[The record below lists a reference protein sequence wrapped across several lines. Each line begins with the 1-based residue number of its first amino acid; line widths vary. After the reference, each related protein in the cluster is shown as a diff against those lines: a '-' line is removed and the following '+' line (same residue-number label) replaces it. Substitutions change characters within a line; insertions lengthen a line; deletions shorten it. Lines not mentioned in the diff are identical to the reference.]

1 MLELQLLGAPTVR
14 MAGTP
19 LTLSGK
25 PLALLALMA
34 LRPGLT
40 RAEVAGLLWDSGG
53 GQSLR
58 QALSTLRKLPD
69 TQGWLA
75 DGDRLEVQ
83 AALDVHA
90 FEDAVACG
98 DQVNAIELWRGPLLD
113 GLHVAGAAGFQEWL
127 EIERHRLER
136 TLVRALRAEAARLEA
151 AGEPNQAI
159 KLLDRLL
166 GLDILDESAVQN
178 AMRLEVRIGQRG
190 AAMERLSRFRAV
202 LKREMNLSPTAETLA
217 IVGENSLVSPT
228 RPHSSLSARLAR
240 ARSLEPDV
248 TDPAFWAN
256 VLEVEAF
263 ELAEASAEL
272 EAEPLEIA
280 PADIP
285 ANVRQLLH
293 ARIAQRL
300 EPDAEHATGPEVH
313 TVLMRVGMH
322 WLRALEPR
330 KALGW
335 LERAAV
341 SATRSGKLEAARSAY
356 YRVIWI
362 ADAEPAKRDA
372 LVGLGGI
379 ATVQNDLETLARV
392 GAELEHLA
400 RETQDDLAFYQAHH
414 HRANEHLRRGQ
425 PADAITQAEEAV
437 RVARRLGRADLE
449 HPALGVLGVARLALG
464 DLVGAE
470 EVFNHALTSDDPGL
484 RLRVLANLGSIHGM
498 RGQFEQSIVRFEA
511 ALTIS
516 RATGQLPVTQSILHN
531 LGSTEQRLGRYNRA
545 ETHFRDAVLVAR
557 RVGAQAGLVTALLG
571 LAAIHS
577 LRGDFGPAWNT
588 AEEALEL
595 SLSDAPALEGLAQR
609 LLGELEMAFH
619 RVNAARERTQR
630 SLVVFEATRDAR
642 NALNARLHLAL
653 LDVMNGQPAAM
664 ALETLEALRVAGH
677 ADLASR
683 GRLELA
689 LLAIDP
695 EVIAASLS
703 ESVTGSHFGLLERVA
718 RERLALIAG
727 FEPDPNDLA
736 VHLEPFG
743 DNQRVAEQPL
753 ALAVLA
759 CSFERVGRDQDAF
772 AVRARALELRRVQ
785 AEGLPRTQ
793 REACLA
799 WSPLRVLEPCNPT

>member
-1 MLELQLLGAPTVR
+1 MLELQLLGAPAARVVGR
-14 MAGTP
+14 P

-34 LRPGLT
+34 LKPGLT

-69 TQGWLA
+69 AQTWLA
-75 DGDRLEVQ
+75 DGERLEVQ
-83 AALDVHA
+83 ATLDARA
-90 FEDAVACG
+90 FEEAVARG

-136 TLVRALRAEAARLEA
+136 MLVRALRAEAARLEA

-159 KLLDRLL
+159 ALLDRLL
-166 GLDILDESAVQN
+166 SLDALDESAVQN

-190 AAMERLSRFRAV
+190 AALERLSRFRNV
-202 LKREMNLSPTAETLA
+202 LEREMKLSPTAETLA
-217 IVGENSLVSPT
+217 IVGADAANPLRT
-228 RPHSSLSARLAR
+228 HSSLSVRLAR
-240 ARSLEPDV
+240 AQSLEPDM
-248 TDPAFWAN
+248 TDPVFWAN

-272 EAEPLEIA
+272 EAETLGIKPGDV
-280 PADIP
+280 PT
-285 ANVRQLLH
+285 NVRQLLH

-300 EPDAEHATGPEVH
+300 EPDAEQAAGPEAH
-313 TVLMRVGMH
+313 TVLARVGMH

-330 KALGW
+330 KALTW
-335 LERAAV
+335 LERAAAN
-341 SATRSGKLEAARSAY
+341 ATRSGKLEAARSAH

-362 ADAEPAKRDA
+362 AADEPAKRDA
-372 LVGLGGI
+372 LAALGSI
-379 ATVQNDLETLARV
+379 AAAQNDLETLSRV
-392 GAELEHLA
+392 GAELERLA
-400 RETQDDLAFYQAHH
+400 QETQDDLTFYQAHQ

-425 PADAITQAEEAV
+425 PADAATHAEDAV

-449 HPALGVLGVARLALG
+449 HSALGALGGARLAQG
-464 DLVGAE
+464 DLMGAE
-470 EVFNHALTSDDPGL
+470 EAFNAALSSEDPAQQM
-484 RLRVLANLGSIHGM
+484 RAFANLGAIHGM
-498 RGQFEQSIVRFEA
+498 RGEFEPSIARFED
-511 ALTIS
+511 ALTLA
-516 RATGQLPVTQSILHN
+516 RATNQWPATQSILHN
-531 LGSTEQRLGRYNRA
+531 LGSTEQRLGRYTRA

-571 LAAIHS
+571 LATIHT

-588 AEEALEL
+588 ADEALDLCL
-595 SLSDAPALEGLAQR
+595 SAAPAVEGLAQR

-619 RVNAARERTQR
+619 RVTTARERIQR
-630 SLVVFEATRDAR
+630 SLTVFEASRDTR
-642 NALNARLHLAL
+642 NTLNARAHLAL
-653 LDVMNGQPAAM
+653 LDVMDGQSATTAQQ
-664 ALETLEALRVAGH
+664 ALEALRVAGH
-677 ADLASR
+677 ADLAAR
-683 GRLELA
+683 GQLELA
-689 LLAIDP
+689 LLSSDP

-703 ESVTGSHFGLLERVA
+703 EHVTGTHFALLERVA

-727 FEPDPNDLA
+727 FEPDPDDLA
-736 VHLEPFG
+736 RVLKPFG
-743 DNQRVAEQPL
+743 KDHRVAELPL

-759 CSFERVGRDQDAF
+759 SGYERTGRDQEASTT
-772 AVRARALELRRVQ
+772 RIHALELRRAQ

-799 WSPLRVLEPCNPT
+799 WSPLTALQHPDHT